1 MEENEDFLDGE
12 LENVRVSNTLNN
24 QNGPG
29 YELSILSE
37 LNEAGNELPFNQEDN
52 EINNYMDEV
61 CNNLAFGSIICFIQ
75 SLISIGLFYLYY
87 IYKFTI
93 EDSADFIAVE
103 ISLFII
109 LLALLAI
116 IVFSFFK
123 VIGLEYL
130 IGGGYYTLFI
140 LIFISQFI
148 FELFLYL
155 LLTLDKAQLDF
166 PYFEVRLYWK
176 ISLSFFFFI
185 ITFYFFLKN
194 MKMKEHFF

>member
-87 IYKFTI
+87 I
-93 EDSADFIAVE
+93 
-103 ISLFII
+103 
-109 LLALLAI
+109 
-116 IVFSFFK
+116 
-123 VIGLEYL
+123 
-130 IGGGYYTLFI
+130 
-140 LIFISQFI
+140 
-148 FELFLYL
+148 
-155 LLTLDKAQLDF
+155 
-166 PYFEVRLYWK
+166 
-176 ISLSFFFFI
+176 
-185 ITFYFFLKN
+185 
-194 MKMKEHFF
+194 